1 MTPAYIAL
9 GSNLQDPLAQLQLAA
24 AALKALPGTQFKRG
38 SSVYRSS
45 AVGPGTQPDYLNAV
59 ALITTTLSPIAL
71 LDALQ
76 QIEHA
81 QGRVRSEHWGAR
93 TLDLDILLYGDQKID
108 SARLTVPHPAMRQRN
123 FVLYP
128 LAEINDTQLVLPDGT
143 DLDTLVRTCPREDLE
158 TTNLQL
164 YKNQGSGSERG
175 AMP

>member
-9 GSNLQDPLAQLQLAA
+9 GSNLQDPLAQLQLAV
-24 AALKALPGTQFKRG
+24 AALRALPDTQFQRG
-38 SSVYRSS
+38 SSIYRSA

-81 QGRVRSEHWGAR
+81 QGRVRSEHWGPR
-93 TLDLDILLYGDQKID
+93 TLDLDILLYGDQTID

-128 LAEINDTQLVLPDGT
+128 LAEINNTNLELPDGT
-143 DLDTLVRTCPREDLE
+143 DLDTLVRTCPREDLGK
-158 TTNLQL
+158 TNLQL
-164 YKNQGSGSERG
+164 DNNLRERE
-175 AMP
+175 